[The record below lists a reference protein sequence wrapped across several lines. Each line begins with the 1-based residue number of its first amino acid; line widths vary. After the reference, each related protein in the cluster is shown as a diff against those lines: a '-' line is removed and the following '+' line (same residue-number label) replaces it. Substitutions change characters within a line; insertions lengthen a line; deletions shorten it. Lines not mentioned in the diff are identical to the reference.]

1 MKKIGSLKKKTGSQ
15 SKNKNRKG
23 RKVSKKWLLEAN
35 KESRVTLKKKLCH
48 IKKSGHF
55 E

>member
-1 MKKIGSLKKKTGSQ
+1 MKKIGSLKKKPGH
-15 SKNKNRKG
+15 NRKNRKG